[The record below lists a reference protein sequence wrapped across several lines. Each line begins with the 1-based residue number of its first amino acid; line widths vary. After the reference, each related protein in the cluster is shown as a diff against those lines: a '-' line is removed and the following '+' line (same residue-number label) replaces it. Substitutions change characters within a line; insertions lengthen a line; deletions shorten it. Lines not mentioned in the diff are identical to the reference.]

1 MAKKQPQTQKLLSLN
16 NYEIWAQVML
26 ALMLL
31 YGLNWLII
39 SLYVV
44 PNNKTEYG
52 HLFGFVKKITLLVAL
67 YDYFL

>member
-1 MAKKQPQTQKLLSLN
+1 
-16 NYEIWAQVML
+16 ML

-39 SLYVV
+39 SLHVA
-44 PNNKTEYG
+44 PNNKAEYS
-52 HLFGFVKKITLLVAL
+52 HLFSFVKKITMRVAL

>member
-31 YGLNWLII
+31 YGLNWLIT
-39 SLYVV
+39 SLYVA
-44 PNNKTEYG
+44 PNNKAEYG
-52 HLFGFVKKITLLVAL
+52 HLFSFVKKITMRVAL